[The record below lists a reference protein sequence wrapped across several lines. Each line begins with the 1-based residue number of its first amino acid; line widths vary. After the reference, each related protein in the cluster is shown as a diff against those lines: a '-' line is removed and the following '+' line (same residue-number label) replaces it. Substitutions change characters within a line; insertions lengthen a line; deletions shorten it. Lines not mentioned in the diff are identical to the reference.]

1 MTYKQ
6 LNRSGQAQSVTKV
19 NPDGSL
25 TSFPALP
32 DNPYYQI
39 YLEWLKDGNTP
50 EIIDL
55 DLPAPPPGPSVEER
69 LEAAEALIDMML
81 EAGGE
86 ASNG

>member
-55 DLPAPPPGPSVEER
+55 DLPDSPGKPTMEEEIDALKVLVGML
-69 LEAAEALIDMML
+69 LEADDV
-81 EAGGE
+81 
-86 ASNG
+86 